1 MLAALFLVEKT
12 ILNVIIVIM
21 FFGKS
26 EAEKKVALGVAA
38 KNQYFERFSK
48 KSIY

>member
-1 MLAALFLVEKT
+1 MIALFLVEKT
-12 ILNVIIVIM
+12 ILNIIIVIM

-26 EAEKKVALGVAA
+26 EEEKKVALRVVD